1 VLDNSN
7 YLNSMVHEPRM
18 FEHFAIF
25 CLERDVVNAHYIND
39 KFYDLSTQKGLGIT
53 VEYADI
59 CPVSDKAS
67 FHEEVLLESFAQSIQ
82 NYYDKKVAPTI
93 RNSGGTVRHSQFI
106 FLVIMPDHSN
116 HQDFYSF
123 IKNKINCD
131 SPVIS

>member
-1 VLDNSN
+1 
-7 YLNSMVHEPRM
+7 MVHEPRM

-25 CLERDVVNAHYIND
+25 CLERDVQNAHYIND

-82 NYYDKKVAPTI
+82 NYYDKKVSPTI
-93 RNSGGTVRHSQFI
+93 RNSNGAVRHSQFI

-116 HQDFYSF
+116 H
-123 IKNKINCD
+123 
-131 SPVIS
+131 